1 MPKQNAKGNLI
12 RKESR
17 YEKMIDKSMNE
28 MYDKDH
34 DGLPD
39 RIDST
44 YSIPE
49 RDEQLDKDLEKRGEE
64 LRRRSNGLC
73 R

>member
-1 MPKQNAKGNLI
+1 
-12 RKESR
+12 
-17 YEKMIDKSMNE
+17 MIDKNMDE

-49 RDEQLDKDLEKRGEE
+49 RDEQLDKDLEKRNEE
-64 LRRRSNGLC
+64 IRRRSNGLC

>member
-1 MPKQNAKGNLI
+1 
-12 RKESR
+12 
-17 YEKMIDKSMNE
+17 MIDKSMDE

-49 RDEQLDKDLEKRGEE
+49 RDEQLDKDLEKRDEE

>member
-1 MPKQNAKGNLI
+1 
-12 RKESR
+12 
-17 YEKMIDKSMNE
+17 MIDKNQE
-28 MYDKDH
+28 DYYDKDH

-49 RDEQLDKDLEKRGEE
+49 RDEQLDKDLEKHDEE
-64 LRRRSNGLC
+64 NRRRSTGLY